1 MQDLSSPMTRDHPVP
16 PASGARRFNHRTA
29 REVLMVPLFNRMI
42 LTMGVVSSEH
52 VGICGQGDGTEGQ
65 PLPMGGDLGSQLQ
78 GNWAL
83 L

>member
-1 MQDLSSPMTRDHPVP
+1 
-16 PASGARRFNHRTA
+16 
-29 REVLMVPLFNRMI
+29 MVPLFNRMI

-65 PLPMGGDLGSQLQ
+65 PLPMGGDLGSQPQ